1 MTREERNAWQR
12 EYRLLVGN
20 IGTFRYEKTKKGFL
34 MRTYRNM
41 KSRVEGV
48 QKLKSHLYT
57 GKDLLDKN
65 VFYDWALNN
74 YDFNSLFKTWEVS
87 DYIRTLTPSIDRIR
101 TDKGY
106 VIENMQWITH
116 SENSRKGV
124 ISRWQNT

>member
-12 EYRLLVGN
+12 AYRSLVGN
-20 IGTFRYEKTKKGFL
+20 IDTLRYEKTKKGFL

-41 KSRVEGV
+41 KSRVDGV
-48 QKLKSHLYT
+48 QKLKAHLYT

-74 YDFNSLFKTWEVS
+74 CDFNSLFKTWEVS
-87 DYIRTLTPSIDRIR
+87 GYIRTLTPSIDRIR

-106 VIENMQWITH
+106 AIENMQWITH
-116 SENSRKGV
+116 SENSRKGA